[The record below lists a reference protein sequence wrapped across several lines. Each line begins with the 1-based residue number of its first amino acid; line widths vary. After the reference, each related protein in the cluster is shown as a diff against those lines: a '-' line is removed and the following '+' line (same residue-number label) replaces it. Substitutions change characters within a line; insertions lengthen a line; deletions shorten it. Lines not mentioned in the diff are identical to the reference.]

1 MIVLN
6 FSHPFTAEQ
15 LHQLEK
21 LTGEKVD
28 RVVEVDAR
36 IDPQQP
42 IVPQVIAMADRAGL
56 TPQEWQT
63 LPIIVNPPSL
73 NFSAVTLLAELHGRC
88 GYFPAAVR
96 LRPAAGSVPARFE
109 VAEVVSL
116 QAVREQARKGR

>member
-6 FSHPFTAEQ
+6 FSHLTAEQ

-56 TPQEWQT
+56 NPQEWQT
-63 LPIIVNPPSL
+63 LPIIVLSSPRPYST
-73 NFSAVTLLAELHGRC
+73 SAR
-88 GYFPAAVR
+88 
-96 LRPAAGSVPARFE
+96 
-109 VAEVVSL
+109 
-116 QAVREQARKGR
+116 